1 MEGIIEGSTT
11 ATGTSTSNGSRSGG
25 RVKDPVHEANLERTI
40 RELKRMTAEAE
51 ATLNELKLNMAQNG
65 TTPPPLTPLSSLH
78 LLTRAYTSLSESD
91 PTPLLP
97 FPDSVLPALLAL
109 RKTSQTIAQT
119 NSHLSSSS
127 SLLDQ
132 QKRQLEDLKTEVREQ
147 NELHSALQAR
157 VELLRKGMEARK
169 EMSPEEVAK
178 QELEKMEDD
187 KKRYDEE
194 TKKLVRELNWFIEE
208 YLGPL
213 LAAEEMGGPVVGEM
227 MDLDGADLKKGFNA
241 RGKLRKS
248 RAGNKKADDDDE
260 ERNGEGDKRQTRIDE
275 IWGTGARVQ
284 KDHHQQQQQ
293 DGREGN
299 RDNGNGNG
307 NGKRKRERDEA
318 SAAGAEM
325 RSLIEKLLNKSM
337 DAGGDSSAAYVKI
350 ERETAAARFLV
361 RSKVAVFHPRDATRL
376 RLVDFGRELDD

>member
-1 MEGIIEGSTT
+1 MSTTNNTNTMEGIIQGSTAT
-11 ATGTSTSNGSRSGG
+11 ATGTSNGSGG

-51 ATLNELKLNMAQNG
+51 ATLNELKQNIAQNG
-65 TTPPPLTPLSSLH
+65 PPPPLNPLSSMH
-78 LLTRAYTSLSESD
+78 LLTRAYTSLAESD

-97 FPDSVLPALLAL
+97 FPDSVLPALLAI
-109 RKTSQTIAQT
+109 RKTSQTITQT
-119 NSHLSSSS
+119 NSYLSSSS
-127 SLLDQ
+127 TLLDQ
-132 QKRQLEDLKTEVREQ
+132 QKRHLEDLKTEVREQ
-147 NELHSALQAR
+147 KELQEALQAR
-157 VELLRKGMEARK
+157 VELLRKGMEAKK
-169 EMSPEEVAK
+169 EMTPEELAK
-178 QELEKMEDD
+178 EELEKMEEERN
-187 KKRYDEE
+187 RYDEE
-194 TKKLVRELNWFIEE
+194 TKKLVGELNWFIEE

-227 MDLDGADLKKGFNA
+227 MDLDAEDLEAGFNA
-241 RGKLRKS
+241 RGKL
-248 RAGNKKADDDDE
+248 KKAKARKTDE
-260 ERNGEGDKRQTRIDE
+260 EEEGDGRQRRIDE
-275 IWGTGARVQ
+275 IWGAQ
-284 KDHHQQQQQ
+284 NDQQE
-293 DGREGN
+293 GRQGT
-299 RDNGNGNG
+299 
-307 NGKRKRERDEA
+307 GKRKRERDEA

>member
-11 ATGTSTSNGSRSGG
+11 ATGTQGTTSNGSGSGSGG

-40 RELKRMTAEAE
+40 RELKRMTADAE
-51 ATLNELKLNMAQNG
+51 ATLNELKLNIAQTG
-65 TTPPPLTPLSSLH
+65 SPPPLTPLSSLH

-97 FPDSVLPALLAL
+97 FPDSVLPALLTL

-127 SLLDQ
+127 LLLDQ
-132 QKRQLEDLKTEVREQ
+132 QKRQLEDLKIEVREQ
-147 NELHSALQAR
+147 NELQQALQAR

-169 EMSPEEVAK
+169 EMSLEEAARE
-178 QELEKMEDD
+178 ELQKMEGER
-187 KKRYDEE
+187 KKYDEE

-227 MDLDGADLKKGFNA
+227 MDLDAEDLEAGFNA
-241 RGKLRKS
+241 RGKLKKG
-248 RAGNKKADDDDE
+248 RAKKTDGNE
-260 ERNGEGDKRQTRIDE
+260 EGDKKQRRIDE
-275 IWGTGARVQ
+275 IWGGARE
-284 KDHHQQQQQ
+284 DPEE
-293 DGREGN
+293 GRE
-299 RDNGNGNG
+299 RNG
-307 NGKRKRERDEA
+307 GKRKREGDEA

-325 RSLIEKLLNKSM
+325 RTLIEKLMNKSM
-337 DAGGDSSAAYVKI
+337 DAGGDSSAAYVRI
-350 ERETAAARFLV
+350 EKETAAARFLV